1 MHALSLPTWVIHI
14 SSVVEWMVAIW
25 LLWQTDRLRVLA
37 GGMIPALIGALCA
50 CIWHLFDND
59 PALAWLVTLQATMTL
74 VGNCTLAL
82 AAYRIY
88 HDRWQVEKKG

>member
-1 MHALSLPTWVIHI
+1 MQALSLPTWIIHI

-25 LLWQTDRLRVLA
+25 LIWQQPGLRVLA

-50 CIWHLFDND
+50 CTWHLFDNATD
-59 PALAWLVTLQATMTL
+59 MEWLVTLQATMTF
-74 VGNCTLAL
+74 VGNCTLAI

-88 HDRWQVEKKG
+88 QARLQP

>member
-1 MHALSLPTWVIHI
+1 MHVLSLPTWIIHI
-14 SSVVEWMVAIW
+14 ASVVEWMTAIW
-25 LLWQTDRLRVLA
+25 LVWQQQNLRVLA

-50 CIWHLFDND
+50 CTWHLFDNGTD
-59 PALAWLVTLQATMTL
+59 MEWLVTLQAVMTF

-88 HDRWQVEKKG
+88 QTRCQP

>member
-14 SSVVEWMVAIW
+14 SSVIEWMVAIAI
-25 LLWQTDRLRVLA
+25 LWQSDRLRPLA
-37 GGMIPALIGALCA
+37 GGMIPALFGALCA

-59 PALAWLVTLQATMTL
+59 PSMEWLVTLQASLTL
-74 VGNCTLAL
+74 VGNCILAV

-88 HDRWQVEKKG
+88 TDRGQG